1 MPKKNNLVN
10 KRFERLIVLEF
21 YDTDKHGHRIW
32 KCVCD
37 CGNICYVSGY
47 HLSSGHTRSCGCIRK
62 ELHMLP
68 NGEAALNKLLLHY
81 KNNAKKR
88 NLRFELSMDEF
99 IKITK
104 SDCHYCGDEPN
115 REYKE
120 KRNNGGYI
128 YNGIDRVNNSLGYIL
143 DNCVPCCEVCNKAKR
158 DLLYSEFIEWL
169 DRIVE
174 FRGRKISN
182 DWIL

>member
-37 CGNICYVSGY
+37 CGS
-47 HLSSGHTRSCGCIRK
+47 IRK

-158 DLLYSEFIEWL
+158 DLL
-169 DRIVE
+169 
-174 FRGRKISN
+174 
-182 DWIL
+182 